1 MARSSFGTPYVLRLV
16 FGDIS
21 LQEVMDRRV
30 CFREGAE
37 VGEEWPR
44 CDGNSGASALIL
56 LRGLEIR
63 VELFESGAYLAAVG
77 NAI

>member
-1 MARSSFGTPYVLRLV
+1 M
-16 FGDIS
+16 
-21 LQEVMDRRV
+21 
-30 CFREGAE
+30 
-37 VGEEWPR
+37 WP
-44 CDGNSGASALIL
+44 LIL